1 MYTKNYPR
9 EAFHETA
16 ENAIRISQSKP
27 GGDLLQIGT
36 IACNARPYI

>member
-16 ENAIRISQSKP
+16 ENAIRISQPKP
-27 GGDLLQIGT
+27 GGI
-36 IACNARPYI
+36 CCR